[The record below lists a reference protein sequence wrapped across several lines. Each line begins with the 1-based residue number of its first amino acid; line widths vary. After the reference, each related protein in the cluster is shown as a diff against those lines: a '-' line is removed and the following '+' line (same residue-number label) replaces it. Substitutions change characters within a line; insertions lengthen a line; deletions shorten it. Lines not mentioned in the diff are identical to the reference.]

1 MSEIAIKVEGL
12 TKQYRNGVLALQ
24 GIDFEINK
32 GDCVGYLGPNG
43 AGKTTTIKLLTNL
56 IRPTSGKMFINDI
69 DVSKHSKRA
78 LRHIG
83 ALIEVPGMQEYLT
96 PNEML
101 TYFGRIHGIS
111 KEEIEKRIE
120 KVLWAVMLSDWKD
133 KKIGSFSTGM
143 LRRLI
148 IAQTMLHNPDILIL
162 DEPALG
168 LDPKGMQDIRFI
180 IKQLRSEGKTVF
192 LSSHLLHEVSE
203 TCNKVILL
211 DKGKIMTYDTVDNL
225 KNLSKIKMISIEFL
239 SPLTKQQIAS
249 IQSIEFVRK
258 IDTRNTYATI
268 EFDGDRTTCSQ
279 ILTQL
284 ISNGF
289 QIVSYKP
296 EAATLEDVYVSIIG
310 KEGSGGELN

>member
-1 MSEIAIKVEGL
+1 MSEIAIRVEGL

-43 AGKTTTIKLLTNL
+43 SGKTTTIKLLTNL
-56 IRPTSGKMFINDI
+56 IRPTSGKMFINGI
-69 DVSKHSKRA
+69 DVNKHSKRS

-162 DEPALG
+162 DEPVLG

-180 IKQLRSEGKTVF
+180 IKQLCSEGKTVF

-211 DKGKIMTYDTVDNL
+211 DKGKIMAYDTVDNL
-225 KNLSKIKMISIEFL
+225 KNLSKIQKINIEFL
-239 SPLTKQQIAS
+239 NPPTKQQIAS

-258 IDTRNTYATI
+258 IDAFNSYATI

-284 ISNGF
+284 ISQGF

-296 EAATLEDVYVSIIG
+296 EAATLEDVYVSVIG
-310 KEGSGGELN
+310 KEGSGVS

>member
-1 MSEIAIKVEGL
+1 MSEIAIRVEGI

-56 IRPTSGKMFINDI
+56 IRPTSGKMFINGI
-69 DVSKHSKRA
+69 DVNKHPKMA
-78 LRHIG
+78 LKHIG

-101 TYFGRIHGIS
+101 TYFGRIHRIS

-120 KVLWAVMLSDWKD
+120 KVLFAVMLSDWKD
-133 KKIGSFSTGM
+133 KQIGSFSTGM

-162 DEPALG
+162 DEPVLG
-168 LDPKGMQDIRFI
+168 LDPKGMQDVRFI
-180 IKQLRSEGKTVF
+180 IKQLRSEGKTIF
-192 LSSHLLHEVSE
+192 LSSHLLYEVGE

-211 DKGKIMTYDTVDNL
+211 DKGKIMAYDTVDNL
-225 KNLSKIKMISIEFL
+225 KNLSNIQKINIEFL
-239 SPLTKQQIAS
+239 NPPTKQQIAS

-258 IDTRNTYATI
+258 IDAFNSYVTI

-279 ILTQL
+279 ILTRL
-284 ISNGF
+284 ISQGS

-296 EAATLEDVYVSIIG
+296 EVATLEDVYVSIIG
-310 KEGSGGELN
+310 KEGGVS

>member
-1 MSEIAIKVEGL
+1 MSEIAIRVEGI

-56 IRPTSGKMFINDI
+56 IRPTSGKMFINGI
-69 DVSKHSKRA
+69 DVNKHSKRA

-83 ALIEVPGMQEYLT
+83 ALIEVPGVQEYLT

-101 TYFGRIHGIS
+101 TYFGRIHRIS

-120 KVLWAVMLSDWKD
+120 KVLFAVMLSDWKD
-133 KKIGSFSTGM
+133 KQIGSFSTGM

-162 DEPALG
+162 DEPVLG
-168 LDPKGMQDIRFI
+168 LDPKGMQDVRFI
-180 IKQLRSEGKTVF
+180 IKQLRSEGKTIF
-192 LSSHLLHEVSE
+192 LSSHLLYEVGE

-211 DKGKIMTYDTVDNL
+211 DKGKIMAYDTVDNL
-225 KNLSKIKMISIEFL
+225 KNLSNIQKINIEFL
-239 SPLTKQQIAS
+239 NPPTKQQIAS

-258 IDTRNTYATI
+258 IDAFNSYATI

-284 ISNGF
+284 ISQGS

-296 EAATLEDVYVSIIG
+296 EVATLEDVYVSIIG
-310 KEGSGGELN
+310 KEGGG

>member
-1 MSEIAIKVEGL
+1 MSEIAIRVEGI

-56 IRPTSGKMFINDI
+56 IRPTSGKMFINGI
-69 DVSKHSKRA
+69 DVNKHPKRA

-101 TYFGRIHGIS
+101 TYFGRIHRIS

-120 KVLWAVMLSDWKD
+120 KVLFAVMLSDWKD
-133 KKIGSFSTGM
+133 KQIGSFSTGM

-162 DEPALG
+162 DEPVLG
-168 LDPKGMQDIRFI
+168 LDPKGMQDVRFI
-180 IKQLRSEGKTVF
+180 IKQLRSEGKTIF
-192 LSSHLLHEVSE
+192 LSSHLLYEVGE

-211 DKGKIMTYDTVDNL
+211 DKGKIMAYDTVDNL
-225 KNLSKIKMISIEFL
+225 KNLSKIQKINIEFL
-239 SPLTKQQIAS
+239 NPPTKQQIAS

-258 IDTRNTYATI
+258 IDAFNSYATI

-279 ILTQL
+279 ILTRL
-284 ISNGF
+284 ISQGS
-289 QIVSYKP
+289 QIISYKP

-310 KEGSGGELN
+310 KEGSGVS